1 MRTTHPRPHRGFSLV
16 EVMVGLAIGMATVVI
31 MMQMLSNSDAAKRT
45 ASGGND
51 AQMSGTLALYTLERD
66 IRASGYGVSSY
77 NILGCTLTFNRTS
90 GTSFTIPLVSTR
102 IGTAADPGP
111 IPAGD
116 ANSDTLLVVYGNSD
130 GSSEG
135 DALIATSTAG
145 SYQVATGTAF
155 KAKDIVVAQ
164 AAVRPPEPC
173 NLTSDVVNNV
183 DLATST
189 LAVSPGVSGLA
200 LGSVIYNMG
209 SAPVIHAYAVRKGN
223 LTMCDYVAN
232 DCGDATAAAAADPSV
247 WVPIAANI
255 VSLRAQYGRDTT
267 PVPGTMVGI
276 VDTYDQTT
284 PASSATDPLKATPH
298 CAWARALAVRLAVV
312 ARSGA
317 YDKNGP
323 TTAAPSWSGTVADTT
338 NTPKNPTA
346 TPIDLSADTNWRN
359 YRYKT
364 LETTVPLRN
373 SIWQGGQPSY
383 QGGQG
388 C

>member
-1 MRTTHPRPHRGFSLV
+1 MTMRNIQARQHRGFSLV

-31 MMQMLSNSDAAKRT
+31 MLQMLSNSDTMKRT
-45 ASGGND
+45 TSGGND
-51 AQMSGTLALYTLERD
+51 AQMAGTLALYTLERD
-66 IRASGYGVSSY
+66 IRASGYGISAY
-77 NILGCTLTFNRTS
+77 NILGCKL
-90 GTSFTIPLVSTR
+90 SFTTKSGSSVSVPLAPTT
-102 IGTAADPGP
+102 INPPGATV
-111 IPAGD
+111 PAGD
-116 ANSDTLLVVYGNSD
+116 TNTDTLLVVYGNSD

-145 SYQVATGTAF
+145 SYQVATGTTF
-155 KAKDIVVAQ
+155 GKDDIVIAQ

-183 DLATST
+183 DLTTST
-189 LAVSPGVSGLA
+189 LAVTPGTPGLA

-209 SAPVIHAYAVRKGN
+209 KSLVIHAYAIRKGN
-223 LTMCDYVAN
+223 LTMCDYTTTN
-232 DCGDATAAAAADPSV
+232 CGDATAAAAADPTV
-247 WVPIAANI
+247 WVPIAGNI
-255 VSLRAQYGRDTT
+255 VGLRAQYGRDTT
-267 PVPGTMVGI
+267 APPAPMVGV

-284 PASSATDPLKATPH
+284 PASLGDPLNGTPH
-298 CAWARALAVRLAVV
+298 CAWARALSIRVAAV

-317 YDKNGP
+317 YDKTGP
-323 TTAAPSWSGTVADTT
+323 TTAAPTWSGSVADTT
-338 NTPKNPTA
+338 VSPKNPTA
-346 TPIDLSADTNWRN
+346 TPFDLSADTNWRN

-373 SIWQGGQPSY
+373 AIWQGGQPTY